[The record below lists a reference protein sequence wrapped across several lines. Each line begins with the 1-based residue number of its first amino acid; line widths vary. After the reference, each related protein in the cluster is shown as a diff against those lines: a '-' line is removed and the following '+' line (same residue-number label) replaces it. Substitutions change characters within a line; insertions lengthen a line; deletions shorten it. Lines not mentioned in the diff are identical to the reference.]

1 MKRYFMNNWYIKWQ
15 LDISKVNLDIMKT
28 WIGKEITEI
37 MGYEDDVL
45 IDMIYNMLALDEV
58 ILSILLFMSRKLIP
72 SIFRSH

>member
-1 MKRYFMNNWYIKWQ
+1 MNNSNIKWQ

>member
-1 MKRYFMNNWYIKWQ
+1 MNNWYIKWQ

>member
-58 ILSILLFMSRKLIP
+58 IP
-72 SIFRSH
+72 

>member
-1 MKRYFMNNWYIKWQ
+1 
-15 LDISKVNLDIMKT
+15 MKT

-72 SIFRSH
+72 SIFKSH

>member
-72 SIFRSH
+72 SIFKSH

>member
-1 MKRYFMNNWYIKWQ
+1 MNNSNIKWQ

-37 MGYEDDVL
+37 MCYEDDVL

-58 ILSILLFMSRKLIP
+58 IP
-72 SIFRSH
+72 

>member
-1 MKRYFMNNWYIKWQ
+1 MNNCYIKWQ

>member
-1 MKRYFMNNWYIKWQ
+1 MNNSNIKWQ

-58 ILSILLFMSRKLIP
+58 IP
-72 SIFRSH
+72 